1 MFSIL
6 NPWQLLVW
14 IAGLELISVPLIIF
28 MINAIVI
35 GYFKVKEQHQIK
47 FINALSELLKQAGN
61 DLSAKINKEENNEH

>member
-1 MFSIL
+1 MSVL

-35 GYFKVKEQHQIK
+35 GYFKVKEQHQAK
-47 FINALSELLKQAGN
+47 FINALGELFKQAGN
-61 DLSAKINKEENNEH
+61 ELSAKFNKEETNEH